1 MVIMHFPSTTNRQ
14 EYPLSVPELNALGI
28 EYMIKGDFAQARSLL
43 IRAVRGISQNL
54 GNLEA
59 ALQEEQEQTTQ
70 EQLHQENQ
78 WMVSS
83 PYETKLD
90 PNQDM
95 YALPFVFV
103 PQGRELLHHPSS
115 TLPLVTQERDSAACA
130 ACCLF
135 NLALCYHQ
143 DWLTQDATA
152 SLNASSLNKATGLYE
167 KAYAVVTRFSV
178 IRQGN
183 DTLLKTLLAICVNLA
198 HCYDF
203 GHGNIVMAHRW
214 RTPLRELVDMAVQG
228 GLFTC
233 TSTGHDAQVVYR
245 FFFLS
250 HALLANYAR
259 PCANAA

>member
-1 MVIMHFPSTTNRQ
+1 MDGV
-14 EYPLSVPELNALGI
+14 LSVRN
-28 EYMIKGDFAQARSLL
+28 KARSKPRHVCSSLCLCSSRTRATASPVFHSSVGDTRTRQRRLCGVLL
-43 IRAVRGISQNL
+43 I
-54 GNLEA
+54 
-59 ALQEEQEQTTQ
+59 
-70 EQLHQENQ
+70 
-78 WMVSS
+78 
-83 PYETKLD
+83 
-90 PNQDM
+90 
-95 YALPFVFV
+95 
-103 PQGRELLHHPSS
+103 
-115 TLPLVTQERDSAACA
+115 
-130 ACCLF
+130 
-135 NLALCYHQ
+135 HQ

-152 SLNASSLNKATGLYE
+152 SLTASSLNKATGLYE

-183 DTLLKTLLAICVNLA
+183 DPLLKTLLAICVNLA